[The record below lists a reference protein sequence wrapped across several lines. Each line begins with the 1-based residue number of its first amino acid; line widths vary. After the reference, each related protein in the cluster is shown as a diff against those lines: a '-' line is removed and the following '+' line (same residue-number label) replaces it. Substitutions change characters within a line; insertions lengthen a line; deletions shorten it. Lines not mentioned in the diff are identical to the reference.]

1 MRIDPIQ
8 LISENQLINNYRD
21 HHEEVMNH
29 FDYSPFHDYE
39 QRLLDL
45 QQRTFKRKQLTDL
58 LYTVNKRWGAP
69 DSTLHNIERL
79 QEERSV
85 VVIGGQQAG
94 LMTGP
99 MYTINKIIS
108 IIQFAKQQE
117 DKLKVPVI
125 PLFWIAGED
134 HDYDEINH
142 IFLMDDE
149 QAIKKHQLLQQV
161 NEKHSISNIEINE
174 TLANRWL
181 AELFEQL
188 NETPYT
194 KDLYQTIKR
203 CLDESHTYVDFFA
216 KLIFQL
222 FTEEGLVLVDSGS
235 SEMRQLESDY
245 FVKLINNQP
254 HISEGVHKSFQQL
267 IQLGYSIPLEVE
279 ASDAHL
285 FIHENNER
293 ILLVRSE
300 SGEWIGK
307 QNEVKY
313 TTEELLDI
321 AMETPE
327 LLSNNVVTRPVMQE
341 LIFPTLSFIG
351 GLGEISYWAV
361 LKPAFQALG
370 LKMPPVLPRLSFT
383 YIDQQLEGKMN
394 KFSIDPAYAVNHG
407 VEENKGNWL
416 ASQHHPPIYYVSEHL
431 KRAISEA
438 HRPLRNIAQDI
449 RSDLGELANK
459 NLEHLYRHIDFLEGR
474 IDQALDEKYRLELAD
489 FDFINHTLHPYG
501 GLQER
506 VWNPLQFINVHGI
519 DFFKKLTDSSCSF
532 KEEHFL
538 VYI

>member
-8 LISENQLINNYRD
+8 LKSENRLINDYRD
-21 HHEEVMNH
+21 HHTEVMNH

-45 QQRTFKRKQLTDL
+45 QQRTFKREQLTDL
-58 LYTVNKRWGAP
+58 LYTLNKRWGAP
-69 DSTLHNIERL
+69 HSTFRNIDRL
-79 QEERSV
+79 QGEDSV

-108 IIQFAKQQE
+108 IIQFARQQE
-117 DKLKVPVI
+117 EKLNVPVI

-142 IFLMDDE
+142 IFLMNE
-149 QAIKKHQLLQQV
+149 QGITKHQLLQRV
-161 NEKHSISNIEINE
+161 NEKQSISNIEIDE
-174 TLANRWL
+174 TLADRWL

-194 KDLYQTIKR
+194 KDLYQTIKN
-203 CLDESHTYVDFFA
+203 CLDQSHTYVDFFA

-235 SEMRQLESDY
+235 TEMRQLESDY
-245 FVKLINNQP
+245 FVKLINHQP
-254 HISEGVHKSFQQL
+254 QISEGVHKSFQQL
-267 IQLGYSIPLEVE
+267 IQAGYSVPLDVE
-279 ASDAHL
+279 LHDAHL
-285 FIHENNER
+285 FVHENNER

-300 SGEWIGK
+300 NGEWVGK

-321 AMETPE
+321 AIKSPE

-394 KFSIDPAYAVNHG
+394 NFSIDPVHALNYG
-407 VEENKGNWL
+407 VESNKGNWL
-416 ASQHHPPIYYVSEHL
+416 AAQHHPPIQYVSKHL
-431 KRAISEA
+431 KQAINDA
-438 HRPLRNIAQDI
+438 HQPLRNIAQDI
-449 RSDLGELANK
+449 RSDLGELASK

-474 IDQALDEKYRLELAD
+474 IDQALAEKYEIELTD
-489 FDFINHTLHPYG
+489 FDFINHGLYPHG

-506 VWNPLQFINVHGI
+506 VWNPIQVINVHGT
-519 DFFKKLTDSSCSF
+519 DFIKKMTAASCSF
-532 KEEHFL
+532 KEKHFL